1 MSTKLGVNVTGL
13 DKFQREL
20 EEAQRAIKSLDGR
33 IATVKFDAA
42 DPADIQ
48 RAIRDTEA
56 AVDSKVARYRNNPL
70 VATVAKGAKETF
82 HKNMLDQAKKK

>member
-1 MSTKLGVNVTGL
+1 MAWRRSTAWKALR
-13 DKFQREL
+13 KR
-20 EEAQRAIKSLDGR
+20 
-33 IATVKFDAA
+33 
-42 DPADIQ
+42 DIQ